1 MAVFGIIFYSLQIGF
16 FQGIPSL
23 SNRTLSIDDRTYDYL
38 CDVSVNE
45 SELLCQ
51 LREETAQLEYSVM
64 QISPEQGQFM
74 SLLIKMMGVKRAIEI
89 GTFTGYSS
97 ICVASAM
104 PEEGSLICCDTS
116 PQWTAIAEKYWAQ
129 AKLEDKINLYSQP
142 AEQTLQMLLD
152 EGAEGSFDFIFID
165 ADKQNYITYYEMGL
179 RLLRKGGVI
188 AVDNTL
194 WSGAVADPEN
204 IEPGTRAIRRFND
217 MLKKDKRVS
226 TSLLTIGDGLTL
238 ILKEFD

>member
-1 MAVFGIIFYSLQIGF
+1 M
-16 FQGIPSL
+16 
-23 SNRTLSIDDRTYDYL
+23 SNRTLSIDDRTYNYL
-38 CDVSVNE
+38 CDVSINE
-45 SELLCQ
+45 SGLLRQ

-74 SLLIKMMGVKRAIEI
+74 SLLIKLMAAERAIEI

-104 PEEGSLICCDTS
+104 PDNGKLICCDTS
-116 PQWTAIAEKYWAQ
+116 PQWTAIAEKYWVLAE
-129 AKLEDKINLYSQP
+129 LEEKIDLYSQP
-142 AEQTLQMLLD
+142 AEKTLQMLLD
-152 EGAEGSFDFIFID
+152 DGAEKSFDFIFID
-165 ADKQNYITYYEMGL
+165 ADKQNYITYYEMAL
-179 RLLRKGGVI
+179 RLLRKGGII

-194 WSGAVADPEN
+194 WSGAVADPDN
-204 IEPGTRAIRRFND
+204 VEPGTRAIRRFND
-217 MLKKDKRVS
+217 MVKQDKRVS

>member
-1 MAVFGIIFYSLQIGF
+1 M
-16 FQGIPSL
+16 

-38 CDVSVNE
+38 CDVSINE
-45 SELLCQ
+45 PDLLRQ

-74 SLLIKMMGVKRAIEI
+74 SLLIKMMAAKRAIEI

-104 PEEGSLICCDTS
+104 PEEGRLICCDIS
-116 PQWTAIAEKYWAQ
+116 PQWTSIAEKYWAL
-129 AKLEDKINLYSQP
+129 AGLEEKIELFTQP
-142 AEQTLQMLLD
+142 AELTLQKLLSD
-152 EGAEGSFDFIFID
+152 GAEKTFDFIFID
-165 ADKQNYITYYEMGL
+165 ADKQNYISYYEMAL
-179 RLLRKGGVI
+179 RLLRKGGII

-217 MLKKDKRVS
+217 MLKKDTRVS
-226 TSLLTIGDGLTL
+226 SSLLTIGDGLTL

>member
-1 MAVFGIIFYSLQIGF
+1 
-16 FQGIPSL
+16 L
-23 SNRTLSIDDRTYDYL
+23 SNRTLSIDDRTYNYL

-45 SELLCQ
+45 SELLRQ
-51 LREETAQLEYSVM
+51 LREETARLEYSVM

-74 SLLIKMMGVKRAIEI
+74 SLLIKLMGAKRAIEI

-104 PEEGSLICCDTS
+104 PEEGRLICCDIS
-116 PQWTAIAEKYWAQ
+116 PQWTSMAEKYWAL
-129 AKLEDKINLYSQP
+129 AKLEEKIDLYSQP
-142 AEQTLQMLLD
+142 AETTLQMLLD
-152 EGAEGSFDFIFID
+152 DGAEKSFDFVFID
-165 ADKQNYITYYEMGL
+165 ADKQNYITYYEMAL
-179 RLLRKGGVI
+179 RLLRKGGII

-217 MLKKDKRVS
+217 MVKEDERVS

>member
-1 MAVFGIIFYSLQIGF
+1 M
-16 FQGIPSL
+16 
-23 SNRTLSIDDRTYDYL
+23 SNRTLSIDDRLYDYL
-38 CDVSVNE
+38 CDVSINE
-45 SELLCQ
+45 PELLTQ
-51 LREETAQLEYSVM
+51 LREETAQLEFSVM

-74 SLLIKMMGVKRAIEI
+74 SLLIKLIGAKHAIEI

-104 PEEGSLICCDTS
+104 PEDGKLICCDIS
-116 PQWTAIAEKYWAQ
+116 PQWTAIAEKYWVLAE
-129 AKLEDKINLYSQP
+129 LENKIDLYIQP

-152 EGAEGSFDFIFID
+152 NGAEKTFDFVFID
-165 ADKQNYITYYEMGL
+165 ADKQNYIMYYEMAL
-179 RLLRKGGVI
+179 RLLRRGGII

-204 IEPGTRAIRRFND
+204 TEPGTRAIRRFNE
-217 MLKKDKRVS
+217 MLKEDNRVS

-238 ILKEFD
+238 VLKEFD

>member
-1 MAVFGIIFYSLQIGF
+1 M
-16 FQGIPSL
+16 

-38 CDVSVNE
+38 CDVSINE
-45 SELLCQ
+45 PDLLRQ

-74 SLLIKMMGVKRAIEI
+74 SLLIKMMAAKRAIEI

-104 PEEGSLICCDTS
+104 PEEGRLICCDIS
-116 PQWTAIAEKYWAQ
+116 PQWTSIAEKYWAL
-129 AKLEDKINLYSQP
+129 AGLEEKIELYTQP
-142 AEQTLQMLLD
+142 AEQTLQKLLD
-152 EGAEGSFDFIFID
+152 DGAEKTFDFIFID
-165 ADKQNYITYYEMGL
+165 ADKQNYIGYYEMAL
-179 RLLRKGGVI
+179 RLLRKGGII

-217 MLKKDKRVS
+217 MLKEDRRVS
-226 TSLLTIGDGLTL
+226 SSLLTIGDGLTL
-238 ILKEFD
+238 ILKEID

>member
-1 MAVFGIIFYSLQIGF
+1 M
-16 FQGIPSL
+16 

-38 CDVSVNE
+38 CDVSINE
-45 SELLCQ
+45 PDLLRQ

-74 SLLIKMMGVKRAIEI
+74 SLLIKMMAAKRAIEI

-104 PEEGSLICCDTS
+104 PEDGRLICCDIS
-116 PQWTAIAEKYWAQ
+116 PQWTSIAEKYWAL
-129 AKLEDKINLYSQP
+129 AGLEEKIELYTQP
-142 AEQTLQMLLD
+142 AEQTLQKLLD
-152 EGAEGSFDFIFID
+152 DGAENTFDFIFID
-165 ADKQNYITYYEMGL
+165 ADKQNYISYYEMAL
-179 RLLRKGGVI
+179 RLLRKGGII

-194 WSGAVADPEN
+194 WSGAVADPDN

-217 MLKKDKRVS
+217 MLKEDRRVS
-226 TSLLTIGDGLTL
+226 SSLLTIGDGLTL